1 MDTIFKNMNK
11 NEIKTILEIGSPNFE
26 KSKELYDV
34 FPNAEIRI
42 EETDENLK
50 ERIKENFKDRM
61 LEKEVDIYDLCYLHE
76 MDVENID
83 KYITKSNIISTD
95 ESVIYNKNKKQIVLI
110 STGIFQEYLLINI
123 EHLLKLEHN
132 VHMITEKDFF
142 PHLDKYKKLICI
154 YDTSKINIDSFNK
167 NSRLDKNFRN
177 GFWENTSKR
186 IFYLYEFM
194 KLYNIKNVL
203 HIENDVLLYN
213 KMEYN
218 MENKIYLVMDSVN
231 RCIPSIMYIPDYR
244 HLTKL
249 IEKYIF
255 DKNDMVNLAN
265 FYNKNRENILTFP
278 IINDGKAKSMYNE
291 NYDTFQSIFDGAAI
305 GQLLGGVDPRNISGN
320 TIGFVNETC
329 EIKYNNYEFKWVLN
343 KDNIKVPFVNIDN
356 KWILINNLHIH
367 SKNLKSFV

>member
-1 MDTIFKNMNK
+1 MDTIFKNMNR
-11 NEIKTILEIGSPNFE
+11 NEIKTILEIGSPNIE

-42 EETDENLK
+42 EKTHEILK
-50 ERIKENFKDRM
+50 EQIKENFKDRM

-76 MDVENID
+76 MDVDNID

-95 ESVIYNKNKKQIVLI
+95 ESIIYNKNKKQIILI
-110 STGIFQEYLLINI
+110 STGIFQEYVLINI
-123 EHLLKLEHN
+123 EQLLKLEHN
-132 VHMITEKDFF
+132 VHMITEKNFF
-142 PHLDKYKKLICI
+142 PKLDRYKKKICI
-154 YDTSKINIDSFNK
+154 YDTSKLNIDSFNK

-194 KLYNIKNVL
+194 KLYNIKNAL

-249 IEKYIF
+249 IENYIF
-255 DKNDMVNLAN
+255 DKNDMVNLGN

-278 IINDGKAKSMYNE
+278 IINDGKAKSMYNK

-329 EIKYNNYEFKWVLN
+329 EIKYNNYVFKWVLN
-343 KDNIKVPFVNIDN
+343 EDNIKVPFINIDN
-356 KWILINNLHIH
+356 KWILINNLNIH
-367 SKNLKSFV
+367 SKNLKSF

>member
-1 MDTIFKNMNK
+1 MDSIFKNINR
-11 NEIKTILEIGSPNFE
+11 NEIKTILEIGSPNIE

-42 EETDENLK
+42 EKTHEILK
-50 ERIKENFKDRM
+50 EQIKENFKDRM

-76 MDVENID
+76 MDVDNID

-95 ESVIYNKNKKQIVLI
+95 ESIIYNKNKKQIILI
-110 STGIFQEYLLINI
+110 STGIFQEYVLINI
-123 EHLLKLEHN
+123 EQLLKLEHN
-132 VHMITEKDFF
+132 VHMITEKKFF
-142 PHLDKYKKLICI
+142 PQLDRYKKKICI
-154 YDTSKINIDSFNK
+154 YDTSKFNIDSFNK

-194 KLYNIKNVL
+194 KLYNIKNAL

-213 KMEYN
+213 KMKYN

-231 RCIPSIMYIPDYR
+231 RCIPSIMYIPDYT
-244 HLTKL
+244 HLTIL
-249 IEKYIF
+249 IENYIF

-278 IINDGKAKSMYNE
+278 IINDSKVKSMYNE
-291 NYDTFQSIFDGAAI
+291 NYDTFESIFDGAAI

-329 EIKYNNYEFKWVLN
+329 EIKYNNYVFKWVLN
-343 KDNIKVPFVNIDN
+343 EDNIKVPFINIDN

>member
-1 MDTIFKNMNK
+1 MDIIFKNMNK
-11 NEIKTILEIGSPNFE
+11 NEIKTILEIGSPNIE

-83 KYITKSNIISTD
+83 KYITKSNIISTN
-95 ESVIYNKNKKQIVLI
+95 ESVIYNKNKKQIILI
-110 STGIFQEYLLINI
+110 STGIFQEYVLINI

-132 VHMITEKDFF
+132 VHMITEKNFF

-244 HLTKL
+244 HLTTL
-249 IEKYIF
+249 IENYIF

-329 EIKYNNYEFKWVLN
+329 EIKYNNYEFKWCLN
-343 KDNIKVPFVNIDN
+343 EDNIKVPFINIDN

>member
-1 MDTIFKNMNK
+1 MDTIFKNMNR
-11 NEIKTILEIGSPNFE
+11 NEIKTILEIGSPNIE

-42 EETDENLK
+42 EKTHEILK
-50 ERIKENFKDRM
+50 EQIKENFKDRM

-76 MDVENID
+76 MDVDNID

-95 ESVIYNKNKKQIVLI
+95 ESVIYNKNKKQIILI
-110 STGIFQEYLLINI
+110 STGIFQEYVLINI
-123 EHLLKLEHN
+123 EQLLKLEHN
-132 VHMITEKDFF
+132 VHMITEKNFF
-142 PHLDKYKKLICI
+142 PKLDRYKKKICI
-154 YDTSKINIDSFNK
+154 YDTSKLNIVSFNK

-194 KLYNIKNVL
+194 KLYNIKNAL

-249 IEKYIF
+249 IENYIF
-255 DKNDMVNLAN
+255 DKNDMVNLGN

-320 TIGFVNETC
+320 TVGFVNETC
-329 EIKYNNYEFKWVLN
+329 EIKYNNYVFKWVLN
-343 KDNIKVPFVNIDN
+343 EDNIKVPFINIDN